1 MREPP
6 SADDATL
13 GFLWPAHDQ
22 QLLLDAALLDGSAA
36 RDAFRTWRADVKLEE
51 EFSWT
56 VLRLLPLVH
65 ENLVRAGEHDLLM
78 GRFKG
83 LARRSWYE
91 TRQLFHRVRPAVAA
105 LHALGIPMLMLK
117 GAPLVLSYYGH
128 HALRPMSDVD
138 VCVRP
143 ADARRSV
150 EALLQL
156 GWIPGAEFT
165 EDYFRFRHAL
175 QFRHPDGGELDLHWH
190 ALYESLG
197 TQHREWGWA
206 GAEPLDFEGIPMLQP
221 SPTTMLLQLVVH
233 GIRWNEETPVR
244 WIPDAMIVL
253 SKRAHDI
260 DWNRLVA
267 DATSLKV
274 TVRLAIGLQWL
285 CRRYAIAVPPNVL
298 ARLLSAGPTLTERF
312 EGRVYLRDFRQ
323 YTNSVMGNQY
333 TILADLCRVTDPA
346 RPFKFAATLPH
357 YLRYRWALEGRSDIV
372 PAVWRAVRRRMRGE
386 VTVLKPSR

>member
-1 MREPP
+1 MRAPP
-6 SADDATL
+6 SANDATL
-13 GFLWPAHDQ
+13 GFLWPAPDQ
-22 QLLLDAALLDGSAA
+22 QLLLDAALLDGDAA
-36 RDAFRTWRADVKLEE
+36 REAFRTWRADVQLEE

-65 ENLVRAGEHDLLM
+65 ENLVRAGERDPLM

-91 TRQLFHRVRPAVAA
+91 TRQLFHRVRPAIAA
-105 LHALGIPMLMLK
+105 LHQRGIAMLMLK
-117 GAPLVLSYYGH
+117 GAPLVLTYYGH

-143 ADARRSV
+143 GDVPCAVNTLR
-150 EALLQL
+150 EL
-156 GWIPGAEFT
+156 GWSPGADFT
-165 EDYFRFRHAL
+165 PDYFRFRHAL
-175 QFRHPDGGELDLHWH
+175 QFRHPEGGELDLHWH

-206 GAEPLDFEGIPMLQP
+206 SAEPLDFEGIPVLQP
-221 SPTTMLLQLVVH
+221 SPTTMLLQLIVH

-244 WIPDAMIVL
+244 WIPDAMTVL
-253 SKRAHDI
+253 KKRSHDI
-260 DWNRLVA
+260 DWTQLVV
-267 DATSLKV
+267 DATHLKV
-274 TVRLAIGLQWL
+274 TQRLAIGLQWL
-285 CRRYAIAVPPNVL
+285 SRRYGITLPRTVIPQL
-298 ARLLSAGPTLTERF
+298 MRAGPTLTERF

-323 YTNSVMGNQY
+323 YTNSVIGNQY

-346 RPFKFAATLPH
+346 RPLRFAATLPH
-357 YLRYRWALEGRSDIV
+357 YLRYRWALEGRSEIV
-372 PAVWRAVRRRMRGE
+372 PAVWRAIRRRMRGE